1 MGGSCF
7 PEFLMTKQGYIVP
20 IACLDLLLSQDFLK
34 RENILLLS
42 ILEFLVPWTVF
53 SCTKYL
59 RNACVGFSSYL
70 LSLLANATSLMCI
83 VGLVY
88 DLQILIGNGNLC
100 EKERKEDV
108 VTPVSH

>member
-34 RENILLLS
+34 RKNILLLS

-53 SCTKYL
+53 FLHKIFEKCMCGLFQLFTLIISKCHIIDVH
-59 RNACVGFSSYL
+59 CGI
-70 LSLLANATSLMCI
+70 SL
-83 VGLVY
+83 
-88 DLQILIGNGNLC
+88 
-100 EKERKEDV
+100 
-108 VTPVSH
+108 

>member
-1 MGGSCF
+1 M
-7 PEFLMTKQGYIVP
+7 
-20 IACLDLLLSQDFLK
+20 
-34 RENILLLS
+34 
-42 ILEFLVPWTVF
+42 
-53 SCTKYL
+53 
-59 RNACVGFSSYL
+59 GFSSYL